1 MGRIEDLA
9 KDQPEN
15 FSVITARALSSLS
28 SLLELASPLLKING
42 HLICY
47 KSQDI
52 DDELMHA
59 KTVCNKFGMKFIEV
73 QNFTLSDGVTHRS
86 IVVFEKTSK
95 PSISLPRRVGMA
107 QKKPF

>member
-1 MGRIEDLA
+1 
-9 KDQPEN
+9 
-15 FSVITARALSSLS
+15 
-28 SLLELASPLLKING
+28 
-42 HLICY
+42 
-47 KSQDI
+47 
-52 DDELMHA
+52 
-59 KTVCNKFGMKFIEV
+59 MKFIEV